1 VSDWYRD
8 FANSGFG
15 TTITKQ
21 LGLPRPAVLRRYE
34 PGQPLLPGPAV
45 IGSAGEGRLRE
56 TLTTLLQGEGVH
68 VQSPVTADGATDGE
82 KPAAVILDATGLRT
96 PADLASA
103 HDFLAPAVKRLRGT
117 GRVLILADPPSGADS
132 PTQAAARQALDGL
145 VRSIGKELRDGSTAN
160 LVYVPEGAEGSI
172 ASPVRF
178 FLSGRSAYVDGQVLS
193 VSAADVPEGE
203 DAGTPLA
210 GKVAVVTGAARGIGA
225 AIARVMARDGAHV
238 VAVDIP
244 AAGDS
249 LAQVANEIGGT
260 ALQLDITADD
270 APQRLVEHLRERH
283 GGVDVVVHNAGI
295 TRDKLL
301 VNMDAARWNS
311 VMAVNLQAQLDI
323 TQALLDADGVLK
335 PNARIVCVS
344 SQSGIAGNRGQT
356 NYAASK
362 AGVIGMVRAWAP
374 EFAKRNATINAVAP
388 GFIVTDMTAKMPFG
402 TREVG
407 SRLNSLQQGGLPV
420 DVAETIAW
428 LSQPGSAG
436 VNGQT
441 VRVCGQS
448 LLGA

>member
-1 VSDWYRD
+1 MSDWYRD

-21 LGLPRPAVLRRYE
+21 LGLPRPGKLRRYE
-34 PGQPLLPGPAV
+34 PGAPLLPGPAV
-45 IGSAGEGRLRE
+45 LGSAGEGRLRDAVTAVLKE
-56 TLTTLLQGEGVH
+56 AGVT

-82 KPAAVILDATGLRT
+82 KPAAVILDATGLTT
-96 PADLASA
+96 PAELAAA
-103 HDFLAPAVKRLRGT
+103 HDFLAPAVKRLRAT
-117 GRVLILADPPSGADS
+117 GRVILLADPPADATS
-132 PTQAAARQALDGL
+132 PAQAAARQALDGL
-145 VRSIGKELRDGSTAN
+145 VRSIGKELREGSTAN
-160 LVYVPEGAEGSI
+160 LVYVPAGAEASL
-172 ASPVRF
+172 ASPLRF
-178 FLSGRSAYVDGQVLS
+178 FLSGRSAYVDGQAVTL
-193 VSAADVPEGE
+193 SAAELPGAE
-203 DAGTPLA
+203 DADRPLA

-225 AIARVMARDGAHV
+225 AIAKVMARDGAHV

-244 AAGDS
+244 AAGDK
-249 LAQVANEIGGT
+249 LAEVANEIGGT
-260 ALQLDITADD
+260 AFQLDITADD
-270 APQRLVEHLRERH
+270 APQRLIEHLREWH

-323 TQALLDADGVLK
+323 TQALLDADGVLR
-335 PNARIVCVS
+335 PNARVVCVS

-374 EFAKRNATINAVAP
+374 QFAERNATINAVAP
-388 GFIVTDMTAKMPFG
+388 GFIVTEMTAKMPLG